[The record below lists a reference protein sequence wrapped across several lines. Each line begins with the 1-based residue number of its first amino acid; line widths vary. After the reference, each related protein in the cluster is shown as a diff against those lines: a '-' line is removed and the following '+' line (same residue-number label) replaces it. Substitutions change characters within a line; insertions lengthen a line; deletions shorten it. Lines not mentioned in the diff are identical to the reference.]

1 MNLRAQRRE
10 PLGPLHFDAKLTP
23 VSHTP
28 SAPSKQLRVG
38 TVPYLVARPL
48 DWGLEEEPGVKL
60 IRAVPAKLVESLRS
74 GELDVA
80 LVSSI
85 ELFRQPGYS
94 YLPDLAVAANG
105 YISSVLMFHHCP
117 IEELKSVALDPA
129 SRAARALLRVVLNE
143 RGINPQWV
151 DVPSGEDPRYAGCDG
166 WLRIGDAALKECVD
180 PTTPEAFCPSAAWRE
195 LTGLP
200 FPYAVWIVRPKV
212 DIHPHLEAFTSARER
227 GVKALPQLIEIG
239 AKTWDLEPEFVHRYL
254 ALESRYQL
262 GDELPL
268 ALDELRDRAA
278 QLGLCEA
285 HHDPRTIEPQ
295 EIPR

>member
-1 MNLRAQRRE
+1 MS
-10 PLGPLHFDAKLTP
+10 DTP
-23 VSHTP
+23 PAH
-28 SAPSKQLRVG
+28 SKQLRVG

-48 DWGLEEEPGVKL
+48 DWGLEEEPGIEL
-60 IRAVPAKLVESLRS
+60 TRAVPAKLVESLRS

-94 YLPDLAVAANG
+94 YLPDLAVAAFG
-105 YISSVLMFHHCP
+105 HISSVLMFHNCP
-117 IEELKSVALDPA
+117 LQELKSIALDPA
-129 SRAARALLRVVLNE
+129 SRAARALLQVVLSE
-143 RGINPQWV
+143 RGIHPEWV
-151 DVPSGEDPRYAGCDG
+151 DVPSGEDPRHAGCDG

-180 PTTPEAFCPSAAWRE
+180 PTTPEAFCPSAAWLE
-195 LTGLP
+195 QTGLP
-200 FPYAVWIVRPKV
+200 FPYAVWIVRPGV

-227 GVKALPQLIEIG
+227 GAKALSQLIEIG
-239 AKTWDLEPEFVHRYL
+239 AKTWELEPLFVHRYL

-268 ALDELRDRAA
+268 ALDEFRDRAA

-285 HHDPRTIEPQ
+285 HHDPSTIEPQ
-295 EIPR
+295 ETPR